1 MKFTTKVIIYPITS
15 KILTKTKMA
24 IKSIIKSKTQSVKI
38 LHHKSTNPISEN
50 LTRHSYL
57 FKVKLCQGINN
68 EN

>member
-1 MKFTTKVIIYPITS
+1 
-15 KILTKTKMA
+15 MA

-57 FKVKLCQGINN
+57 FKVKLCQGIKN